1 MKVNSD
7 ASLRVARNVFERF
20 DRSWTKMRQHARREN
35 GVLVINSNLAPDDS
49 RDDHEQ

>member
-20 DRSWTKMRQHARREN
+20 DRSWTKMRQHARRED
-35 GVLVINSNLAPDDS
+35 GVLVVNSNLAPGVT